1 MISVPLWHI
10 LDAIAGGDVYP
21 HYQPIVSLRSG
32 EVLGVEALARWRR
45 HYEEPVLAATAFV
58 PLLERAQRVTDLTAY
73 MLDRACADLA
83 CWRALFDLDSSFRV
97 SVNVSAT
104 ELVDRRLVGL
114 VRESIE
120 AHRIEPSAL
129 CLEVTETARIDNF
142 ATAGKVLCE
151 LRDDVGVCLA
161 ADDYGRGYADG
172 QYLAHFPFDTVKID
186 QSYVAGMEASDEDAA
201 FVHAT
206 ISYAIGRSIG
216 VVAEGIETD
225 LQARALLS
233 AGCTVG
239 QGFALAMPSPADEVL
254 RDFYGDTLGSAATA

>member
-1 MISVPLWHI
+1 MINVPLWHI
-10 LDAIAGGDVYP
+10 LDAIAGGAVYP

-45 HYEEPVLAATAFV
+45 HSEEPVLAATAFV
-58 PLLERAQRVTDLTAY
+58 PLLERARRVTDLSAY

-83 CWRALFDLDSSFRV
+83 RWRCLFELDTSFRV

-120 AHRIEPSAL
+120 AHRIEPAAL
-129 CLEVTETARIDNF
+129 CLEITETARIDNF
-142 ATAGKVLCE
+142 ATAGRVLSE

-186 QSYVAGMEASDEDAA
+186 QSYVTGMAANHADAE
-201 FVHAT
+201 FVDAT
-206 ISYAIGRSIG
+206 ISYAIGRSLS

-233 AGCTVG
+233 AGCMVG
-239 QGFALAMPSPADEVL
+239 QGYALAMPSPAEEVL
-254 RDFYGDTLGSAATA
+254 RGFYGDALGAAAPV